1 MFPFIIFQSI
11 INEALIRILNDLKG
25 KTLMK
30 GTIVNVI
37 AIFLGCSVGFILK
50 SRFPKKIEK
59 VVMQALG
66 LASLL
71 IGAQMALKTNN
82 ILLVIFSLVI
92 GGVIGEIIGIEEG
105 LERFGERVKLKFK
118 SNDTS
123 ERFVEGF
130 VTASLLYCVGSMAI
144 MGALKEGLSGNPDIL
159 YAKSLLDGVT
169 SLAFT
174 AAMGIGVL
182 FSVIPVFLYQGGIT
196 LLSRLIKDFLTPE
209 IISEMTAVGGILIL
223 GIGFGLLEIRKIKIG
238 NLLPAILVA
247 ALLAAIFN

>member
-1 MFPFIIFQSI
+1 
-11 INEALIRILNDLKG
+11 
-25 KTLMK
+25 MK

-50 SRFPKKIEK
+50 SKFPERIGKII
-59 VVMQALG
+59 MQAIG

-169 SLAFT
+169 SIAFT

-182 FSVIPVFLYQGGIT
+182 FSAIPVFLYQGGIT
-196 LLSRLIKDFLTPE
+196 LLARLIKDFLSSE
-209 IISEMTAVGGILIL
+209 IINEMTAVGGILIL
-223 GIGFGLLEIRKIKIG
+223 GIGFGLLEIKKIKIG

-247 ALLAAIFN
+247 AFLTAIF

>member
-1 MFPFIIFQSI
+1 
-11 INEALIRILNDLKG
+11 
-25 KTLMK
+25 MK

-50 SRFPKKIEK
+50 SRFPEKIGK
-59 VVMQALG
+59 IVMQALG

-196 LLSRLIKDFLTPE
+196 LLSRLIKDFLSPE
-209 IISEMTAVGGILIL
+209 IINEMTAVGGILIL
-223 GIGFGLLEIRKIKIG
+223 GIGFGLLEIRKIKVG

>member
-1 MFPFIIFQSI
+1 
-11 INEALIRILNDLKG
+11 
-25 KTLMK
+25 MK

-50 SRFPKKIEK
+50 SRFPEKIGK

-105 LERFGERVKLKFK
+105 LEKFGERVKLKFK
-118 SNDTS
+118 SIDTS

-159 YAKSLLDGVT
+159 YAKSLMDGVT

-196 LLSRLIKDFLTPE
+196 LLARLIKDFLSPE
-209 IISEMTAVGGILIL
+209 IINEMTAVGGILIL
-223 GIGFGLLEIRKIKIG
+223 GIGIGLLEIRKIKIG
-238 NLLPAILVA
+238 NLLPAILVV
-247 ALLAAIFN
+247 ALLAAIFK

>member
-1 MFPFIIFQSI
+1 
-11 INEALIRILNDLKG
+11 
-25 KTLMK
+25 MK

-50 SRFPKKIEK
+50 SRFPEKIGK
-59 VVMQALG
+59 IVMQALG

-130 VTASLLYCVGSMAI
+130 VTASLLYSF
-144 MGALKEGLSGNPDIL
+144 
-159 YAKSLLDGVT
+159 Y
-169 SLAFT
+169 
-174 AAMGIGVL
+174 
-182 FSVIPVFLYQGGIT
+182 
-196 LLSRLIKDFLTPE
+196 
-209 IISEMTAVGGILIL
+209 
-223 GIGFGLLEIRKIKIG
+223 
-238 NLLPAILVA
+238 
-247 ALLAAIFN
+247 

>member
-1 MFPFIIFQSI
+1 
-11 INEALIRILNDLKG
+11 
-25 KTLMK
+25 MK

-50 SRFPKKIEK
+50 SKFPEKIGK
-59 VVMQALG
+59 IVMQALG

-92 GGVIGEIIGIEEG
+92 GGVIGEIIDIEEG
-105 LERFGERVKLKFK
+105 LEKFGERVKLKFK

-144 MGALKEGLSGNPDIL
+144 MGALKEGLSGNPDML

-196 LLSRLIKDFLTPE
+196 LLSRLIKDFLSPE
-209 IISEMTAVGGILIL
+209 IINEMTAVGGILIL
-223 GIGFGLLEIRKIKIG
+223 GIGFGLLEIRKIKVG

>member
-1 MFPFIIFQSI
+1 
-11 INEALIRILNDLKG
+11 
-25 KTLMK
+25 MK

-37 AIFLGCSVGFILK
+37 AIFLGCSVGFTLK
-50 SRFPKKIEK
+50 SRFPKKIGK
-59 VVMQALG
+59 IVMQALG

-118 SNDTS
+118 SNDSS

-169 SLAFT
+169 SLALT

-182 FSVIPVFLYQGGIT
+182 FSVMPVFLYQGGIT
-196 LLSRLIKDFLTPE
+196 LLSRLIKDLLSPE
-209 IISEMTAVGGILIL
+209 IINEMTAVGGILIL

-238 NLLPAILVA
+238 NLLPAIIVA

>member
-1 MFPFIIFQSI
+1 
-11 INEALIRILNDLKG
+11 
-25 KTLMK
+25 MK

-50 SRFPKKIEK
+50 SKFPERIGKII
-59 VVMQALG
+59 MQALG

-92 GGVIGEIIGIEEG
+92 GGVIGEIIGIEED

-169 SLAFT
+169 SIAFT

-182 FSVIPVFLYQGGIT
+182 FSAIPVFLYQGGIT
-196 LLSRLIKDFLTPE
+196 LLARLIKDFLSPE
-209 IISEMTAVGGILIL
+209 IINEMTAVGGILIL
-223 GIGFGLLEIRKIKIG
+223 GIGFGLLEIKKIKIG

-247 ALLAAIFN
+247 AFLTAIF

>member
-1 MFPFIIFQSI
+1 
-11 INEALIRILNDLKG
+11 
-25 KTLMK
+25 MK
-30 GTIVNVI
+30 GTIVNVV

-50 SRFPKKIEK
+50 SKFPERIGKIII
-59 VVMQALG
+59 QTLG

-92 GGVIGEIIGIEEG
+92 GGVIGEIIGIEEVM
-105 LERFGERVKLKFK
+105 EKFGERVKLKFK
-118 SNDTS
+118 SKDTS

-159 YAKSLLDGVT
+159 YTKSLLDGLT
-169 SLAFT
+169 SVAFT

-182 FSVIPVFLYQGGIT
+182 FSTVPVFLYQGGIT
-196 LLSRLIKDFLTPE
+196 LLAQLIKDFLSPE
-209 IISEMTAVGGILIL
+209 IINEMTAVGGILIL

-247 ALLAAIFN
+247 ALLAVIFN